1 MEEYVEIPSDVGI
14 TFNVQPKM
22 KAIEIAEKAR
32 DAILSGKFDQV
43 INALYN
49 VMNELSFL
57 VELVTDMLFHMI
69 V

>member
-32 DAILSGKFDQV
+32 EAILSRKFDQV
-43 INALYN
+43 IFGAIMCLYGKYGTN
-49 VMNELSFL
+49 
-57 VELVTDMLFHMI
+57 LF
-69 V
+69 